1 MFTGIIKSI
10 GEINKINEKEQ
21 GIELVIAFDVNQS
34 ISIGS
39 SVCICGVCLT
49 VTDLKDNLFSFDVM
63 PETIRKTTLNFKQI
77 GSKVNIEMVLRV
89 GDELGGHFVYGH
101 IDGIG
106 KVVSIKNEGDN
117 KLVEFE
123 VDNDIM
129 KYIVPQGSVAV
140 DGVSLTVARLGSNTF
155 TVSLIPFT
163 LENTTLGE
171 LRVGEKVNIES
182 DMLAKFANKS

>member
-89 GDELGGHFVYGH
+89 GDELCGHFVYGH

-106 KVVSIKNEGDN
+106 KVVSIKN
-117 KLVEFE
+117 E

-182 DMLAKFANKS
+182 DMLAKF